1 MDWLGTEAPEGEGPL
16 SWLAMNHV
24 ITPFSRWDNYAQLRD
39 MLFEQKVQWHL
50 ILDEGTDCGYAV
62 EDWIHIHRL
71 PKPPWGFF
79 IGHWLYNIWLDSVE
93 LNDSD
98 HYNLITDDDFFE
110 PGMFDKI
117 RSLTDPIIVTSM
129 NRGRWGVL
137 WAEPGHMKVGS
148 VGLEQMHVRGDIL
161 RHYRLAG
168 FYEGDG
174 FMIEALWREH
184 PEKFKFVP
192 EAQSYFNYLT
202 PGKAALW

>member
-1 MDWLGTEAPEGEGPL
+1 
-16 SWLAMNHV
+16 MNHV
-24 ITPFSRWDNYAQLRD
+24 ITPFSRWDNFEKLRD
-39 MLFEQKVQWHL
+39 MMREQKVEWHL
-50 ILDEGTDCGYAV
+50 IVDEGSGPFQSEEEWLHYYYA
-62 EDWIHIHRL
+62 

-79 IGHWLYNIWLDSVE
+79 IGHWLYNWWIDYMWDAGKLKHD
-93 LNDSD
+93 D

-117 RSLTDPIIVTSM
+117 RELTDPIIVTSM

-137 WAEPGHMKVGS
+137 WATPEHMHVGS
-148 VGLEQMHVRGDIL
+148 VGLEQMHIRGDIL
-161 RHYRLAG
+161 KQYRLAG

-192 EAQSYFNYLT
+192 DAQCYFNYLP
-202 PGKAALW
+202 PGKPHLW